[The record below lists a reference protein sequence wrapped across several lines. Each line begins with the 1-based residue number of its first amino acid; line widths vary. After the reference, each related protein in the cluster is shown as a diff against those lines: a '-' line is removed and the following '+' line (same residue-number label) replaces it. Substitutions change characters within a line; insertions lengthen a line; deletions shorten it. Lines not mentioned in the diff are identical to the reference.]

1 MKKLIITFM
10 IILVAWGWT
19 IPLRAQTN
27 DLSPEELEMFREE
40 VKHRVNRFQM
50 YLTFI
55 ASKKNDNAT
64 KRAYIKQALRLFIGE
79 GEIYE
84 DIDGN
89 KQPAVRV
96 QLSNT
101 KYRNRRHWIRTK
113 SYLNNLIR
121 VTYKELKITW
131 ADVCRVGEF
140 YKVKDGLYVTTVT
153 ISQRYEGIWDTG
165 SIVNY
170 DDKSITVY
178 LQEEVTSVG
187 GRYRILFGDIEILQ
201 TD

>member
-10 IILVAWGWT
+10 MILAWGWT
-19 IPLRAQTN
+19 MPLHAQTN
-27 DLSPEELEMFREE
+27 DLSPEELEMFRTE

-55 ASKKNDNAT
+55 ASKKNDKAT
-64 KRAYIKQALRLFIGE
+64 KLAYVKQALRLFIGK
-79 GEIYE
+79 GETYE

-89 KQPAVRV
+89 VQPAVRV
-96 QLSNT
+96 QLSETSTGKKYWRKT
-101 KYRNRRHWIRTK
+101 KT
-113 SYLNNLIR
+113 YLNNLIH
-121 VTYKELKITW
+121 VIYKDLRITW
-131 ADVCRVGEF
+131 ADICRVGEF

-153 ISQRYEGIWDTG
+153 ISQHFEGIRDSG
-165 SIVNY
+165 SIVNI

-187 GRYRILFGDIEILQ
+187 GRYRVLFGDIEILQ
-201 TD
+201 TR